1 MNRIEAAAVLGVHDD
16 ASSRQV
22 RAAYRQRIREHHP
35 DRAGPDATLD
45 AARIIEAYQVMSAPP
60 PAPAPAPAP
69 VRAAPRAQVDHT
81 VTLVDD
87 DTVAFAFPADEVFAL
102 LVEAADDI
110 GDVTYVD
117 PDAGLLEVLVT
128 LAFGGPWSVVI
139 SLQGRMDRVEAFC
152 TVEALDGSDAQTGPV
167 VSLLLD
173 SLRRRLRGR

>member
-1 MNRIEAAAVLGVHDD
+1 
-16 ASSRQV
+16 
-22 RAAYRQRIREHHP
+22 
-35 DRAGPDATLD
+35 
-45 AARIIEAYQVMSAPP
+45 
-60 PAPAPAPAP
+60 
-69 VRAAPRAQVDHT
+69 
-81 VTLVDD
+81 
-87 DTVAFAFPADEVFAL
+87 VFAL

-152 TVEALDGSDAQTGPV
+152 TVEALDGSDAQPGPV